1 MAFQEKGVDD
11 SIEGKQRGV
20 VGGGLP
26 RIIGWRDLKYLL
38 VDVFDSVAVGY
49 KIFLVLLDDF
59 PYVFFGNAALDLE
72 VLLVGL
78 GGKVFDF
85 QVLIRQL
92 ETLTDESWVLLF
104 QVNHTNHL
112 VVVVEENFY
121 CIMEILLVFEVELWC
136 GVLIW
141 WSRSGWL
148 VIGLWKDF
156 WVGARCA
163 HFVKMKQGWSGL
175 FQEFEVKRE

>member
-38 VDVFDSVAVGY
+38 VDVFDSGAVGY

-92 ETLTDESWVLLF
+92 ETLTDES
-104 QVNHTNHL
+104 
-112 VVVVEENFY
+112 
-121 CIMEILLVFEVELWC
+121 
-136 GVLIW
+136 
-141 WSRSGWL
+141 
-148 VIGLWKDF
+148 
-156 WVGARCA
+156 
-163 HFVKMKQGWSGL
+163 
-175 FQEFEVKRE
+175 